1 MTPRVLVDGA
11 ATDRV
16 SALDRGLLYGD
27 GLFETVRI
35 VRGRAPLWARHMA
48 RLAAGC
54 ARLGLPMPAEP
65 TLWYEAA
72 DVTAGIECAVAR
84 ISVTRGAGARGYA
97 PPPVSQ
103 SARIVT
109 GFAAPAVPAD
119 WYARGIRVRFC
130 ELRLATQPRL
140 AGLKHLNRLEQV
152 LARAEWDDAE
162 IAEGLLLDAEG
173 RVVCAT
179 AANLFVV
186 RSGRLATPALD
197 RCGVAGV
204 ARAEV
209 LARHAQAEVRDIGVE
224 ELMRADEIF
233 LSSSVRGILPVRA
246 LPGRELAP
254 GAWARALQDAWRA
267 LGLID
272 AGAA

>member
-1 MTPRVLVDGA
+1 MNPRVRVDGA

-27 GLFETVRI
+27 GLFETVLL
-35 VRGRAPLWARHMA
+35 VQGRAPLWARHMA
-48 RLAAGC
+48 RLADGC
-54 ARLGLPMPAEP
+54 ARLGLAPPP
-65 TLWYEAA
+65 EAA
-72 DVTAGIECAVAR
+72 LWREAVEVSAGLERAVAR

-97 PPPVSQ
+97 PPAAAQ
-103 SARIVT
+103 STRIVA
-109 GFAAPAVPAD
+109 GFAAPAIPAD

-130 ELRLATQPRL
+130 ELRLAAQPRL

-162 IAEGLLLDAEG
+162 IAEGLLQDAEG

-179 AANLFVV
+179 AANLFVS
-186 RSGRLATPALD
+186 RGGRLATSALD

-209 LARHAQAEVRDIGVE
+209 LARYPRTEVRDITVE
-224 ELMRADEIF
+224 ELMQADEIF
-233 LSSSVRGILPVRA
+233 LTSSVRGILPVRA

-254 GAWARALQDAWRA
+254 GAFARALQRAWRA
-267 LGLID
+267 LGLIEVD
-272 AGAA
+272 AT